1 MRRGGLGVL
10 AVVVGLIGA
19 LTFTAVPAMA
29 QDALICR
36 KRDKQGDKSGGK
48 TKLSSKAD
56 YYNGGEGND
65 RIYGG
70 PGDDILNG
78 GRGND
83 KVFGG
88 PGNDIV
94 CGGVDNDKVFGD
106 DGNDELYGEEQ
117 NDQLTGGPGNDY
129 MNGAG

>member
-1 MRRGGLGVL
+1 MVLGLIVALGV
-10 AVVVGLIGA
+10 
-19 LTFTAVPAMA
+19 TAVPATA

-36 KRDKQGDKSGGK
+36 KRDKQGDKSGDKHFLGRGN
-48 TKLSSKAD
+48 D
-56 YYNGGEGND
+56 YFNGGDGRD

-83 KVFGG
+83 KVYGG

-94 CGGVDNDKVFGD
+94 CGGIDNDKVFGD
-106 DGNDELYGEEQ
+106 GGTRRGLRRGGQ
-117 NDQLTGGPGNDY
+117 RLRSRAAPTTTTSSARPTATG
-129 MNGAG
+129 